1 MAEVRVDK
9 FLWAM
14 RIYKTRTIAADAC
27 KNGRIKLG
35 GIEVKPS
42 RSFHAGD
49 VFTVRKGPITYT
61 YRILQL
67 CEHRLGAKLVPDYL
81 RDETPKEQL
90 ELLELARMAG
100 NGNRDRGT
108 GRRFVRSRRA
118 YRVCRDRRR
127 PLPRCPLRKR
137 IRRCAA
143 RKAERRPAG
152 AHTARLRRL

>member
-27 KNGRIKLG
+27 KNGRIKMN
-35 GIEVKPS
+35 GIELKPS
-42 RSFHAGD
+42 RAFHAGD

-81 RDETPKEQL
+81 RDETPQEQL
-90 ELLELARMAG
+90 ELQRQPRPRYRPPYKEG
-100 NGNRDRGT
+100 PPRDRVVHQHGL
-108 GRRFVRSRRA
+108 
-118 YRVCRDRRR
+118 Y
-127 PLPRCPLRKR
+127 
-137 IRRCAA
+137 
-143 RKAERRPAG
+143 
-152 AHTARLRRL
+152 